1 MRDEGVFRMRAV
13 RTGLVTLT
21 LLGTLAFG
29 THAYADDPDAQKH
42 KVDQHISQL
51 QDDLDDTSAALI
63 AANNKLNATNAQV
76 AAATKALQ
84 DKQAEVVAAQ
94 NNQRDIAAQL
104 QIADA
109 NEAQGKADLSANAAA
124 QTKTRALVGGIAR
137 QSYMSGGLGSLG
149 MTLNLLTS
157 NDTTDLTVADVVMRQ
172 QGQVLSGLTSQRAAQ
187 QAAQDRISAAKRR
200 VAQLK
205 IDADNALTR
214 ANAARDAATKARN
227 DLVALQKTQAQQK
240 ADLEKQK
247 SAELANLKQ
256 EQAESA
262 RLSKVLAARAAA
274 AKAAAAKNAALRA
287 RAAANARQQAA
298 AQSSGDT
305 SGLFLT
311 PPMPV
316 STIRSGFG
324 MRLNPVLHIWLMHEG
339 DDFPF
344 PCGTPVYAAAAGTVI
359 STSYDPVAG
368 NHVVID
374 HGLVGSV
381 DLGTWYAHLSKFAT
395 TPGTSVKKGQLIGYS
410 GTTGRSTG
418 CHLHFAV
425 MEDGRAV
432 NPLTWLT

>member
-1 MRDEGVFRMRAV
+1 MRAL
-13 RTGLVTLT
+13 RTGLVTVT

-29 THAYADDPDAQKH
+29 THAYADDPDARKR

-63 AANNKLNATNAQV
+63 TANNKLNATNAKV
-76 AAATKALQ
+76 TAATKTLQ
-84 DKQAEVVAAQ
+84 DKQAEVLAAQ
-94 NNQRDIAAQL
+94 NHQRDIAAQL
-104 QIADA
+104 QIANA
-109 NEAQGKADLSANAAA
+109 NETQGKADLSANAAA
-124 QTKTRALVGGIAR
+124 QTKTRTLVGGIAR

-149 MTLNLLTS
+149 LTLNLLTS
-157 NDTTDLTVADVVMRQ
+157 NDNTDLTVADVVMRQ
-172 QGQVLSGLTSQRAAQ
+172 QGSVLSDLTSQHAAQ
-187 QAAQDRISAAKRR
+187 QAAQDRIEAAKRR

-214 ANAARDAATKARN
+214 ANTARDAATKARN
-227 DLVALQKTQAQQK
+227 DLVALQKTQTQQK

-247 SAELANLKQ
+247 TAEMANLKA
-256 EQAESA
+256 EQAESD

-274 AKAAAAKNAALRA
+274 AKAAAAKDASLRA
-287 RAAANARQQAA
+287 RAAANAKQQAA

-344 PCGTPVYAAAAGTVI
+344 PCGTPVYAAAAGTVV

-381 DLGTWYAHLSKFAT
+381 DLGTWYAHLSRFAT
-395 TPGTSVKKGQLIGYS
+395 TPGTTVKKGQLIGYS

-432 NPLTWLT
+432 DPLTWLT